1 MKVALKLFFLVIS
14 VLLLVL
20 FYYIPYEKMNVPL
33 EENDCLY
40 FNLIH
45 KPCPG
50 CGMTRGSYFLLHFD
64 IKKAIN
70 YNPNVLFIPLIL
82 LSELICFLY
91 KLDRN
96 KLFPI
101 YLIFT
106 VSLFLIYLYRTF

>member
-1 MKVALKLFFLVIS
+1 MQLKFTQSIQNHLD
-14 VLLLVL
+14 
-20 FYYIPYEKMNVPL
+20 K
-33 EENDCLY
+33 D
-40 FNLIH
+40 
-45 KPCPG
+45 
-50 CGMTRGSYFLLHFD
+50 FD

>member
-1 MKVALKLFFLVIS
+1 MKLTLKISLF
-14 VLLLVL
+14 LLSIVFLVL
-20 FYYIPYEKMNVPL
+20 FYNFPFVKMNLPL
-33 EENDCLY
+33 EVNECQYYSL
-40 FNLIH
+40 FH

-50 CGMTRGSYFLLHFD
+50 CGMTRAFYFLLHFN
-64 IKKAIN
+64 IRKAIY
-70 YNPNVLFIPLIL
+70 YNPNVLFIPIIL

-96 KLFPI
+96 KLLPI